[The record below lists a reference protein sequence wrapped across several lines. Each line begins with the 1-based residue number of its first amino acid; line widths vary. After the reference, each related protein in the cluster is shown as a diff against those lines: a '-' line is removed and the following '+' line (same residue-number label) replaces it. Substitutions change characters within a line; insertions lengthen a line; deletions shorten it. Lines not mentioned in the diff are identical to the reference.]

1 MLENIFLIQLHNV
14 TDYVQVGNKQI
25 FAPLINDINK
35 LQINGITINTG
46 NFEKKVN
53 FALMNILGD
62 NLGLHAIFGL
72 NTSFNSNYSCRICF
86 VDTLTRQK
94 QILEDVELLR
104 NVENYAIDVN
114 DRNHGI
120 TEECTFHSITNF
132 HITKNLCV
140 DVMHDLYEGICR
152 YDLGQLLN
160 RLINKDKLFSLQ
172 RLNNRIYS
180 FDYGDNHSTNIP
192 PSININALKNKY
204 IIYSAAEMA
213 CLWQYLGLII
223 GDLIPKKNKTWKLY
237 ILLRKM
243 MSIIMAEEVTDENC
257 SLLKKLT
264 SEHHKLYINLFDDL
278 LKPKH
283 HLLLHYPRVM
293 QQIGPLKYMS
303 SIRFEAKHKELKQT
317 ANAITSRKNPAYSL
331 AMKHQLQF
339 NCRFISNKGFEN
351 RLKWGVI
358 LHDNLMDIDL
368 FNNFKRILPFVY
380 FDSYK
385 CVSWIKVNGTLYK
398 PNMVIVIDKTN
409 SKFGN
414 IQYIIKND
422 SHETFFICKE
432 LKTVEFNFH
441 FYAYEIEDTQSW
453 VFMSQSKLETYKT
466 CNKHFIEGKRY
477 IPVL

>member
-1 MLENIFLIQLHNV
+1 
-14 TDYVQVGNKQI
+14 
-25 FAPLINDINK
+25 
-35 LQINGITINTG
+35 
-46 NFEKKVN
+46 
-53 FALMNILGD
+53 
-62 NLGLHAIFGL
+62 
-72 NTSFNSNYSCRICF
+72 
-86 VDTLTRQK
+86 
-94 QILEDVELLR
+94 
-104 NVENYAIDVN
+104 
-114 DRNHGI
+114 
-120 TEECTFHSITNF
+120 
-132 HITKNLCV
+132 
-140 DVMHDLYEGICR
+140 
-152 YDLGQLLN
+152 
-160 RLINKDKLFSLQ
+160 
-172 RLNNRIYS
+172 
-180 FDYGDNHSTNIP
+180 
-192 PSININALKNKY
+192 
-204 IIYSAAEMA
+204 
-213 CLWQYLGLII
+213 
-223 GDLIPKKNKTWKLY
+223 
-237 ILLRKM
+237 M

-264 SEHHKLYINLFDDL
+264 SEHHKLYINLFDDV

-368 FNNFKRILPFVY
+368 FNNFKRILPFVS

-441 FYAYEIEDTQSW
+441 FYSYEIEDTQSW